1 MSRVICFIFA
11 LALLMGGIAAVCLF
25 PGSKLALLA
34 GALCATL
41 GAVWLWADFI
51 GPMLG
56 RGDIGAEPVGTE
68 AVHTRAVAAERPVQA
83 TASADLLRRA
93 EAGDAEAQ
101 DALGLWY
108 AANLPGTRQAEI
120 WFRRAADQ
128 GLPKAQHN
136 MGVLVFRAG
145 RDDEATAWFEKA
157 AAGGWAPSMLALAA
171 LLEDGGNIPRAS
183 ELYEA
188 AARQGDA
195 DAQDALGRLALD
207 EGTETSH
214 ERARHWSEQAAKQ
227 GQADS
232 QARLGTIYHE
242 GLGVERDPQQAA
254 SWFLKAAQRG
264 HAGAQ
269 MMIGA
274 AYHLGIGVEV
284 DLVAAARWLAA
295 SAEQG
300 NDHARAYLK
309 QMLSELT
316 PDERLRLRPR

>member
-1 MSRVICFIFA
+1 MRRIICFIFA
-11 LALLMGGIAAVCLF
+11 LALLIGGIAAVYLF
-25 PGSKLALLA
+25 PGSIRMLLV

-41 GAVWLWADFI
+41 GGFWLWADFI
-51 GPMLG
+51 GPIIG
-56 RGDIGAEPVGTE
+56 RRDIGDEPVGAQRTVAK
-68 AVHTRAVAAERPVQA
+68 AVATTRAADATPPAE
-83 TASADLLRRA
+83 LLQRA

-108 AANLPGTRQAEI
+108 AANLPGTGQVES
-120 WFRRAADQ
+120 WLRRAADQ

-136 MGVLVFRAG
+136 MGVLTFRAG
-145 RDDEATAWFEKA
+145 RDDEAIAWFEKA
-157 AAGGWAPSMLALAA
+157 AAGGWTPSTLALAG
-171 LLEDGGNIPRAS
+171 LLEDSGSISRAR

-188 AARQGDA
+188 AAQQGDA
-195 DAQDALGRLALD
+195 NAQDALGRLAFD
-207 EGTETSH
+207 EGTEASY

-227 GQADS
+227 GQADA
-232 QARLGTIYHE
+232 QARLGTIHHE

-284 DLVAAARWLAA
+284 DRVAAARWLAA
-295 SAEQG
+295 SSDQG
-300 NDHARAYLK
+300 NDYARAYLK
-309 QMLSELT
+309 RVWADLT
-316 PDERLRLRPR
+316 PDEKLRLQQP